1 MQAPPEV
8 GRHDSAQLPYAAP
21 YIPEPSLPPPEYPH
35 ILSSP
40 RHWQPGR
47 KAALLIGVNYTQ
59 ALDQNARLKG
69 SVNDIQCLQH
79 LLIKRFGWVLH
90 LEARRSGRRCLAY
103 PCLMKHLM
111 DVAGEKR

>member
-40 RHWQPGR
+40 RHWQPSR

-79 LLIKRFGWVLH
+79 LLIMRFGWV
-90 LEARRSGRRCLAY
+90 AY
-103 PCLMKHLM
+103 S
-111 DVAGEKR
+111 